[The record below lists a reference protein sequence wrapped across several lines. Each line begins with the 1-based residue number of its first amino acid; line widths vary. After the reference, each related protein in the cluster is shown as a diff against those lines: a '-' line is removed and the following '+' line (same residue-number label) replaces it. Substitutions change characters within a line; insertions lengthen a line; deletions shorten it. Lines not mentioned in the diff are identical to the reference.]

1 MVGAVQDLT
10 VHKLV
15 ETESLVMEKLAIM
28 EMLLNL
34 LSKLYWA
41 VYTVNNKLASNAL
54 LFKDKKKI
62 TLQLKNV
69 RQPVDKHLERMA
81 LKNVMTTMMR

>member
-41 VYTVNNKLASNAL
+41 VYTVNNKLASNVE
-54 LFKDKKKI
+54 K
-62 TLQLKNV
+62 Q
-69 RQPVDKHLERMA
+69 
-81 LKNVMTTMMR
+81 